1 MRSCL
6 LIAITVYL
14 APAMKAQGGRG
25 WEWQNPLP
33 QGNSINCIRFAP
45 DKVHGWAVG
54 GDGVILH
61 TDDGGFSWDTQTV
74 GKAIGL
80 NSIYVVDRQRA
91 FVVGARGI
99 ILSTHNGGE
108 RWIELKTPTKD
119 HLYSITFA
127 RDDPKHGWA
136 VGTYG
141 TVLNTSDGGLT
152 WLAQKI

>member
-1 MRSCL
+1 MSRPLTFGTTLSCL
-6 LIAITVYL
+6 LIAITVGL

-45 DKVHGWAVG
+45 DKMHGWAVG
-54 GDGVILH
+54 GDGVILR
-61 TDDGGFSWDTQTV
+61 TDDGGFSWETQTV

-80 NSIYVVDRQRA
+80 NSIYVFDRQRA
-91 FVVGARGI
+91 FIVGARGT
-99 ILSTHNGGE
+99 ILSTHNGGD

-127 RDDPKHGWA
+127 RDDSKHGWA
-136 VGTYG
+136 VGTRSS
-141 TVLNTSDGGLT
+141 TRTS
-152 WLAQKI
+152 A